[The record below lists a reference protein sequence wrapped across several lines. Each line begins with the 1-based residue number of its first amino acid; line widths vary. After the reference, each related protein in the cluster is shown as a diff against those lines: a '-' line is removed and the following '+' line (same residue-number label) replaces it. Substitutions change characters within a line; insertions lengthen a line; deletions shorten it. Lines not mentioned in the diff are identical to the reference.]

1 MKRQTKK
8 RRVATLAAA
17 LAIPAA
23 LLSTAE
29 TFVAA
34 QETAAVAPS
43 DAETSFAWDDVA
55 NLKAGD
61 RKTLEIGGV
70 EFAFRYCPPG
80 TYPATTENAL
90 TRRAKLVASE
100 GFWIAE
106 TETTQRQWTAIMG
119 TNPSA
124 YAVTGAWAKRLNWE
138 EFRGVDFA
146 ELPVENVDWFD
157 CQRFASDLNAL
168 GVAPDG
174 FEFRLPTFA
183 EGDIA
188 TCAGTLGAFY
198 WGDEPDRSQA
208 NFQPAPD
215 ADGVRRAET
224 PRAVRSYPPNPWGIY
239 DAVGNAAEW
248 RLDSFYSDA
257 YRPDEEA
264 AKDGFTIRGLQADDS
279 TSLPK
284 RATWPRVK
292 IRSRGTA
299 FFYNGS
305 FSQDATFGFRLALAK
320 IGGAAPEERVVRTD
334 ARAPVETPEEMK
346 KERRELRER
355 MLQTA
360 LEQEKALAAQNVDV
374 AWDDW
379 ANLKAGDR
387 KTLEVGGVEYAFRY
401 CPPGET
407 TVAKEDGTLAK
418 ATFSQGFWT
427 LETELTRRMWEA
439 VCGAEKEWD
448 GAPVANP
455 NEPKLV
461 AYYRSAFQLI
471 ERLNALGVAPRGFK
485 FRLPS
490 GSEATYARRAGTST
504 DYPFG
509 NDPKKAREFGN
520 VWAENERWGDG
531 YVFDPD
537 VDDPTYWE
545 DGFLALAPVR
555 SFKPNAWGLYDTFGN
570 AGELCGVERWGD
582 YWPIVERFLRSVMRN
597 ERQNV
602 ELGPL
607 QVLDLT
613 DEPSSSPLAR
623 IRIFEPEGAKGG
635 NANVAA
641 TDLRETGGVPARK
654 SPVLPETSLN
664 SNQVGASGFRL
675 VLALDAGEREETPG
689 ERWKPGAAPGERRT
703 FEVDGVEFAFRY
715 CPPRTFET
723 GNAFRPT
730 LGAERGFW
738 LLETETTVEAFRAFV
753 EATGFQID
761 KPSWRRGDDT
771 SLSWKTPGFEIKDDY
786 PATCVAPEA
795 ADAFCAWAREKTGF
809 AIRLPSVGEYAVART
824 ADAPSVEAADEAL
837 RRAKTFENVADAALE
852 RAFGFTKPVSRVDD
866 GFARLAPVRSF
877 QPNEWGLYDLRGNVA
892 EITADWRYGTWNA
905 DKFAWLLADGGPV
918 AGRELVGERWSTNK
932 PTVREPD
939 VCGPRVLKNDVGF
952 RILVECE

>member
-1 MKRQTKK
+1 
-8 RRVATLAAA
+8 
-17 LAIPAA
+17 
-23 LLSTAE
+23 
-29 TFVAA
+29 
-34 QETAAVAPS
+34 
-43 DAETSFAWDDVA
+43 
-55 NLKAGD
+55 
-61 RKTLEIGGV
+61 
-70 EFAFRYCPPG
+70 
-80 TYPATTENAL
+80 
-90 TRRAKLVASE
+90 
-100 GFWIAE
+100 
-106 TETTQRQWTAIMG
+106 
-119 TNPSA
+119 
-124 YAVTGAWAKRLNWE
+124 
-138 EFRGVDFA
+138 
-146 ELPVENVDWFD
+146 
-157 CQRFASDLNAL
+157 
-168 GVAPDG
+168 
-174 FEFRLPTFA
+174 
-183 EGDIA
+183 
-188 TCAGTLGAFY
+188 
-198 WGDEPDRSQA
+198 
-208 NFQPAPD
+208 
-215 ADGVRRAET
+215 
-224 PRAVRSYPPNPWGIY
+224 
-239 DAVGNAAEW
+239 
-248 RLDSFYSDA
+248 
-257 YRPDEEA
+257 
-264 AKDGFTIRGLQADDS
+264 
-279 TSLPK
+279 
-284 RATWPRVK
+284 
-292 IRSRGTA
+292 
-299 FFYNGS
+299 
-305 FSQDATFGFRLALAK
+305 
-320 IGGAAPEERVVRTD
+320 
-334 ARAPVETPEEMK
+334 
-346 KERRELRER
+346 
-355 MLQTA
+355 
-360 LEQEKALAAQNVDV
+360 
-374 AWDDW
+374 
-379 ANLKAGDR
+379 
-387 KTLEVGGVEYAFRY
+387 
-401 CPPGET
+401 
-407 TVAKEDGTLAK
+407 
-418 ATFSQGFWT
+418 
-427 LETELTRRMWEA
+427 MWEA

-520 VWAENERWGDG
+520 VWAETKRWSDG

-570 AGELCGVERWGD
+570 AGELCGVEFWGD
-582 YWPIVERFLRSVMRN
+582 YWPIVERYLGSVMRN

-654 SPVLPETSLN
+654 SPVLPEISSN
-664 SNQVGASGFRL
+664 SNRFGESGFRL

-703 FEVDGVEFAFRY
+703 FEIDGVEFAFRY

-723 GNAFRPT
+723 DDALRST

-771 SLSWKTPGFEIKDDY
+771 TLSWKNPGFEIKDDY

-795 ADAFCAWAREKTGF
+795 ADAFCAWAREKTGL

-824 ADAPSVEAADEAL
+824 ADAPSVEAADAAL
-837 RRAKTFENVADAALE
+837 RRSKTFENVADAALE
-852 RAFGFTKPVSRVDD
+852 RAFGYAKPISRVDD

-877 QPNEWGLYDLRGNVA
+877 KPNAWGLYDLRGNVA
-892 EITADWRYGTWNA
+892 EITADWRYGTWN
-905 DKFAWLLADGGPV
+905 DEKFAWLLANGGPV

>member
-17 LAIPAA
+17 LAIPTA

-80 TYPATTENAL
+80 AYPAATENAS
-90 TRRAKLVASE
+90 TRRAELVASE

-124 YAVTGAWAKRLNWE
+124 YAITGVLAKRLNGQN
-138 EFRGVDFA
+138 FRGVDFA

-157 CQRFASDLNAL
+157 CRRFASDLNAL

-183 EGDIA
+183 EGECA
-188 TCAGTLGAFY
+188 TRAGTTTAFY
-198 WGDEPDRSQA
+198 WGDEPDLAQA
-208 NFQPAPD
+208 NLQPPPEPNGA
-215 ADGVRRAET
+215 RRAGT
-224 PRAVRSYPPNPWGIY
+224 PKPVRSYPPNPWGLY

-248 RLDSFYSDA
+248 RLDSFYSTA
-257 YRPDEEA
+257 YPSEEEA
-264 AKDGFTIRGLQADDS
+264 AKDGFTLRGLQADGA
-279 TSLPK
+279 TSSPK
-284 RATWPRVK
+284 EASWPRVK
-292 IRSRGTA
+292 IHYRGTEPYYQGVDEETA
-299 FFYNGS
+299 Y
-305 FSQDATFGFRLALAK
+305 GFRLALAK
-320 IGGAAPEERVVRTD
+320 IGAATPEERVLWTD

-346 KERRELRER
+346 KERREIRER

-360 LEQEKALAAQNVDV
+360 LEQEAALAAQNVDV

-418 ATFSQGFWT
+418 ATFTQGFWT

-439 VCGAEKEWD
+439 VCGKEKEWD
-448 GAPVANP
+448 GAPVENP
-455 NEPKLV
+455 NSPKLV
-461 AYYRSAFQLI
+461 EYYRSAFRLI

-520 VWAENERWGDG
+520 VWAENERWTDG

-570 AGELCGVERWGD
+570 AGELCGVEFWGD
-582 YWPIVERFLRSVMRN
+582 YWPIVERFLGSVMRN
-597 ERQNV
+597 ERQDV
-602 ELGPL
+602 KLGPL
-607 QVLDLT
+607 QVLDLA

-635 NANVAA
+635 NATVAA
-641 TDLRETGGVPARK
+641 TDLRETGGVPARRA
-654 SPVLPETSLN
+654 SVLPEMN
-664 SNQVGASGFRL
+664 FADKAARASGFRL

-703 FEVDGVEFAFRY
+703 FEIDGVEFAFRY

-771 SLSWKTPGFEIKDDY
+771 TLSWKNPGFEIKDDY

-795 ADAFCAWAREKTGF
+795 ADAFCAWAREKTGL

-837 RRAKTFENVADAALE
+837 RRSKTFENVADAALE
-852 RAFGFTKPVSRVDD
+852 RAFGYAKPISRVDD

-877 QPNEWGLYDLRGNVA
+877 KPNEWGLYDLRGNVA
-892 EITADWRYGTWNA
+892 EITADWRYGTWN
-905 DKFAWLLADGGPV
+905 DEKFAWLLAVGGPV
-918 AGRELVGERWSTNK
+918 AGRELVGERWATNK